1 MSERLSD
8 LEFDARID
16 REGRIGVPA
25 SAREALKGEH
35 GHYLRVRLMP
45 RSTSRALKAMGVTYE
60 EIETIAAAQLE
71 SPERVEAF
79 LLAEGVLARRKRR
92 VGGGPGKRS

>member
-1 MSERLSD
+1 MSEHSGG

-16 REGRIGVPA
+16 REGKIGVPA
-25 SAREALKGEH
+25 SVREALKGGH
-35 GHYLRVRLMP
+35 GQYLRVRLMP
-45 RSTSRALKAMGVTYE
+45 RSTSQALKAMGISYD

-79 LLAEGVLARRKRR
+79 LLAEGALAGRKRHTA
-92 VGGGPGKRS
+92 GGSVRRS